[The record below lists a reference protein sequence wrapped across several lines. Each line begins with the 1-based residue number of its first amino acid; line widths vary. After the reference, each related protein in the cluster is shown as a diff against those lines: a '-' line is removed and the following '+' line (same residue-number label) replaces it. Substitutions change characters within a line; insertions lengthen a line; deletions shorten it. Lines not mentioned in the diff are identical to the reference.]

1 MTKEHVHTTMP
12 PEETIFNLSDF
23 ALFLSVMKNKDAYEN
38 TLSIITNRP
47 DLKLKE
53 VHAEQVIL
61 NKIGKRAIRLDAWAI
76 DTENRQYNM
85 EMQND
90 TEHDDIR
97 KRSRYYQGLIDSP
110 ILKSGKKTRYR
121 HLPAT
126 MIIFITQEDIFGQD
140 SAAYTFTEQCEEFS
154 GLKLGDGTTKVFLN
168 MSSKNGSPELVSLL
182 QYMKDTRL
190 DNPNIL
196 VKDER
201 ILKLAEI
208 VNEVRASEEWEGV
221 KMSIL
226 SVGIEQGT
234 KIGINQGIIQGKLE
248 SIFDFLNELGSV
260 PIEITSKLQE
270 ETNPERLHQILKKA
284 AKSES
289 IEDFTAFYMNF

>member
-1 MTKEHVHTTMP
+1 MMTFANVLTT
-12 PEETIFNLSDF
+12 I
-23 ALFLSVMKNKDAYEN
+23 
-38 TLSIITNRP
+38 
-47 DLKLKE
+47 
-53 VHAEQVIL
+53 
-61 NKIGKRAIRLDAWAI
+61 
-76 DTENRQYNM
+76 
-85 EMQND
+85 
-90 TEHDDIR
+90 
-97 KRSRYYQGLIDSP
+97 
-110 ILKSGKKTRYR
+110 
-121 HLPAT
+121 
-126 MIIFITQEDIFGQD
+126 
-140 SAAYTFTEQCEEFS
+140 
-154 GLKLGDGTTKVFLN
+154 LKLGDGTTKVFLN

-234 KIGINQGIIQGKLE
+234 KIGINQGIIQDKLE